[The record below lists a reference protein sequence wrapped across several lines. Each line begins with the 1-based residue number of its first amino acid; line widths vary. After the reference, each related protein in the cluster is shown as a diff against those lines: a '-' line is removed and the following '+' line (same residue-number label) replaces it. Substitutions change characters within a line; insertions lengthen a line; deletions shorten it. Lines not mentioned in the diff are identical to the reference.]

1 MRSWRAAMAAV
12 VALASASCEL
22 SPRLYLTVRTEA
34 GSRVRHVKVRVF
46 SPSGAEVAIGGGTVD
61 WDISPS
67 RPLEMGLRAGV
78 GGERVRVI
86 VEGTDGSS
94 ALPVARQEWV
104 TSMPSQGAGYLQI
117 VLWNICET
125 VDCPGNSTC
134 SSAGTC
140 VDNVVITDP
149 KGGSDGGAGFCPE
162 ASTGSCQSVA
172 DATLRDAGGDEEVGM
187 DVAATDVPPMDV
199 PPIDVPRMDA
209 GSGDAPRDDGSTI
222 VDVGND
228 TRDVGTLTDAR
239 DAGSPTDA
247 HDAGFPTDVP
257 VDVPVDA
264 PPTCPAWSSTPMAG
278 WTSCGGGGS
287 CPTLCGAGS
296 ACIQVERLSLGR
308 DHGCAL
314 RSDGEVSCWGDHQVG
329 RLGDGTVDAGPTAI
343 PVRVVRAFSGS
354 ALESVAALGAG
365 YDGTCAVDRA
375 GELTCWGS
383 LNADPLDTEFNP
395 GYSATPALRL
405 MRADAGAANVFSGVG
420 THVALTCA
428 IVRGT
433 GGVRCSSWVRFLPD
447 GTDEVIVSPRDYL
460 VFDVVRSDTATPLT
474 GAVEVGV
481 GIYHAC
487 ARLADGTIWCWGSN
501 HYGQL
506 GVPTL
511 GDGGGLGSSL
521 PAQRVAGLTGVTSFG
536 IGDFFG
542 CALSPV
548 GVRCWGNGSL
558 GRVGGYRGV
567 VDCPNG
573 NVCTPV
579 PVAVEGLDEIVRA
592 AGSPVEQVTAGAEQA
607 CVRLRGGQ
615 VWCWGHNDVGQIGLP
630 TTGSGM
636 VGDRGGVMG
645 PAVFLGADDVV
656 TSGGGGGQARSW
668 TCARRRSDCTWWCWG
683 RIPGET
689 SPPADLGTP
698 RLLRWGP

>member
-1 MRSWRAAMAAV
+1 MRSWRAAMAAM
-12 VALASASCEL
+12 VALASTGCEL

-34 GSRVRHVKVRVF
+34 GSLVRHVKVRVF
-46 SPSGAEVAIGGGTVD
+46 SPSGTEVAIGGGTVD

-86 VEGTDGSS
+86 VEGTDGSG
-94 ALPVARQEWV
+94 APPIARQEWV
-104 TSMPSQGAGYLQI
+104 TSMPSEGAGYLQI
-117 VLWNICET
+117 VLWNICQT
-125 VDCPGNSTC
+125 IDCPAGTTC
-134 SSAGTC
+134 SSSGACIGNT
-140 VDNVVITDP
+140 VTTDP

-162 ASTGSCQSVA
+162 VSTGTCQPVG
-172 DATLRDAGGDEEVGM
+172 DATLREAGTDAG
-187 DVAATDVPPMDV
+187 VATDAPAMDVPPMDV
-199 PPIDVPRMDA
+199 PAMDVPRTDV
-209 GSGDAPRDDGSTI
+209 GGLDAPRDDGPSI
-222 VDVGND
+222 I
-228 TRDVGTLTDAR
+228 
-239 DAGSPTDA
+239 DAGTDTSDVISPTDTR
-247 HDAGFPTDVP
+247 DAGFPADVPTDLP
-257 VDVPVDA
+257 VDVPVDT
-264 PPTCPAWSSTPMAG
+264 PPTCPSWSPTPRTG
-278 WTSCGGGGS
+278 WTSCAGGGS

-296 ACIQVERLSLGR
+296 TCIQVERVSLGR

-314 RSDGEVSCWGDHQVG
+314 RSDGQVSCWGDHQIG

-343 PVRVVRAFSGS
+343 PVGVIRAFSGV
-354 ALESVAALGAG
+354 ALTSVAALGAG

-383 LNADPLDTEFNP
+383 LSADPLATDYNP
-395 GYSATPALRL
+395 GYSADSARRL
-405 MRADAGAANVFSGVG
+405 LRADAGAAANVFAGVG

-447 GTDEVIVSPRDYL
+447 GTDEVIVSPRDYPT
-460 VFDVVRSDTATPLT
+460 FDVVRSDTGAPLA

-487 ARLADGTIWCWGSN
+487 ARLTDGTVWCWGSN
-501 HYGQL
+501 QYGQL

-511 GDGGGLGSSL
+511 GDGGGLGASL
-521 PAQRVAGLTGVTSFG
+521 AAQRVVGLAGVTSFG

-542 CALSPV
+542 CAISTAGL
-548 GVRCWGNGSL
+548 RCWGNGSL

-573 NVCTPV
+573 NVCTAV

-607 CVRLRGGQ
+607 CVRLRAGQ
-615 VWCWGHNDVGQIGLP
+615 VWCWGHNDVGQLGLP
-630 TTGSGM
+630 TTGPGR
-636 VGDRGGVMG
+636 VDDRGGVMG
-645 PAVFLGADDVV
+645 AAVFVGADDVV

-668 TCARRRSDCTWWCWG
+668 TCARRHSDCTWWCWG
-683 RIPGET
+683 RIPGEVT
-689 SPPADLGTP
+689 PPADLGTP